1 LSWPGEPCSLDAAI
15 LGTYFRLVALIRSDM
30 EHTRVYVG
38 WGCRDPRALD
48 VCLFSIQRHASDL
61 VEIVS
66 LKPRTVA
73 ALCGPDPDPNRTKQA
88 QAAYLVPSLNGF
100 SGWAAFVSSDM
111 LFQADIYELWKHRD
125 ARYAVMG
132 VPSTSTRD
140 PRETLGSS
148 LLLWNCGHPANR
160 QLTPDR
166 VATMDS
172 EERGGFEWLQ
182 RSMIGVLPAAWCWR
196 EGMSDPKLPPKAI
209 EFGNRKPWVG
219 ESEICRYADR
229 WQDEA
234 TRIFGSLASSIGSTA
249 TA

>member
-1 LSWPGEPCSLDAAI
+1 MD
-15 LGTYFRLVALIRSDM
+15 
-30 EHTRVYVG
+30 HTKIYVG

-73 ALCGPDPDPNRTKQA
+73 EMCGPDPDPDRGKQA
-88 QAAYLVPSLNGF
+88 QDPYLVPVLNDF
-100 SGWAAFVSSDM
+100 TGWAAFVSSDV
-111 LFQADIYELWKHRD
+111 LIQADIYELWKHRD

-132 VPSTSTRD
+132 VPSHGDAD
-140 PRETLGSS
+140 PLQSLRPS

-160 QLTPDR
+160 NLSADA
-166 VATMDS
+166 VAGMNAG
-172 EERGGFEWLQ
+172 ERQRFAWLR
-182 RSMIGVLPAAWCWR
+182 RSMIGTLPEAWCWR
-196 EGMSDPKLPPKAI
+196 EGVSHPDITPKAI
-209 EFGNRKPWVG
+209 EFARRKPWIG
-219 ESEICRYADR
+219 ETGICRYADR

-234 TRIFGSLASSIGSTA
+234 TRIFGTLADGMGSTV